1 MENDLNS
8 LQQQNDKRPWLSV
21 GGLILALLGWISIP
35 LYPASDNTS
44 TFMAYIYI
52 SIAIAIIAF
61 ALCFAGRRQAKMLAK
76 IGMAIAAALL
86 LFMLIPLSVE
96 IFV

>member
-1 MENDLNS
+1 
-8 LQQQNDKRPWLSV
+8 
-21 GGLILALLGWISIP
+21 
-35 LYPASDNTS
+35 
-44 TFMAYIYI
+44 MAYIYI